1 MKKLGIILTLIFLFL
16 VGLHFLFAPVKDE
29 FVEKDLYDEIISR
42 GKIRVGINTES
53 KPFSYINKKG
63 EIVGYDVD
71 LARYIA
77 QYLLKDPDRIEFVPV
92 TISNRLIKAST
103 GEVDVVIS
111 TVTINP
117 QREELVSFSIP
128 YDVAGQTLLVRSNS
142 GIASISDLAGQ
153 TVGVIFGTTAEKNI
167 KNLIPTADLRGFRS
181 YDNAYK
187 ALKSGK
193 INAITSDDTLLSRFA
208 MDDNSLRLLPKRYSY
223 EPYGIAFKKGN
234 STIKLKENLDFA
246 IKDMK
251 QKNVIPRLRKKWGVG
266 I

>member
-1 MKKLGIILTLIFLFL
+1 MKKLGIILTLVFLAL
-16 VGLHFLFAPVKDE
+16 VGLHFLFAPIKDE
-29 FVEKDLYDEIISR
+29 FLEDDLYDKIIAR
-42 GKIRVGINTES
+42 GKLKVGINTES
-53 KPFSYINKKG
+53 KPFSFINNKG

-77 QYLLKDPDRIEFVPV
+77 QYILKDPDRIEFIPV

-117 QREELVSFSIP
+117 QREELVSFSVP
-128 YDVAGQTLLVRSNS
+128 YDAAGQTLLVRSNS
-142 GIASISDLAGQ
+142 SITSISDLAGQ

-167 KNLIPTADLRGFRS
+167 KNLVPTANLRGFRS

-208 MDDNSLRLLPKRYSY
+208 VDDKSVKLLPKRYSY
-223 EPYGIAFKKGN
+223 EPYGIAFKKGD
-234 STIKLKENLDFA
+234 STVKLKENLDFA
-246 IKDMK
+246 IKDMR
-251 QKNVIPRLRKKWGVG
+251 QKNVIARLRKKWAVGV
-266 I
+266 